1 MTSKTPRWLMAAETA
16 LIIAAPYV
24 YMQMPHEISSDGY
37 LRLETTRYLALG
49 QVIDQPV
56 PLLFSILA
64 LPLYHF
70 GDVVALF
77 NMVTLFAGLAVLAA
91 LFWKQVPAVLI
102 RRFVLI
108 VLAASMFPHHTQVF
122 FGELLTAMLTAI
134 GIALMVTGWPL
145 PGTTAAI
152 LGVVNQPAS
161 APALLLMLLDRA
173 KPPYRLLKAA
183 WPLAACVAL
192 LMLEF
197 YLRRGSPFASGYE
210 GDFGAK
216 SVMPYS
222 GLPGF
227 SYPIVF
233 GLLSILFSF
242 GKGLALFVP
251 GLWLL
256 FKRPVMQ
263 APDVLRRYQRHA
275 AWFVA
280 GLVIVYAKWW
290 AWPGGWFWGPR
301 FFVFAC
307 IPASIALAIHL
318 SDERATPGT
327 KALTIGLL
335 GWSAWVGINGA
346 VYGQLDMSMC
356 NTEPNIEPLCW
367 YSPEYSAL
375 FRPFIVSK
383 ALTAKEQIVFGYSV
397 AAAFVLVAPFLGD
410 LLRTGRDRL
419 PALARR
425 WLFA

>member
-1 MTSKTPRWLMAAETA
+1 MTSTIPRWLMAAETA

-56 PLLFSILA
+56 PLLFSVLA

-77 NMVTLFAGLAVLAA
+77 NMVTLFAALAVLAA
-91 LFWKQVPAVLI
+91 LFWKDVPAALI

-122 FGELLTAMLTAI
+122 FGELLTALFIAI
-134 GIALMVTGWPL
+134 GIALMVTGWAL
-145 PGTTAAI
+145 PGTAGAI

-173 KPPYRLLKAA
+173 RPPYRLVKAA
-183 WPLAACVAL
+183 WPLAVCAAL

-222 GLPGF
+222 GRPGF
-227 SYPIVF
+227 SYPLVF

-242 GKGLALFVP
+242 GKGLAFFVP

-263 APDVLRRYQRHA
+263 VPDILRRYQRHA
-275 AWFVA
+275 VWFVA
-280 GLVIVYAKWW
+280 GLVLVYAKWW

-307 IPASIALAIHL
+307 IPHRSRGDSPLR
-318 SDERATPGT
+318 RARDTRSQGADDRTPGMVD
-327 KALTIGLL
+327 
-335 GWSAWVGINGA
+335 VGRHQRR

-356 NTEPNIEPLCW
+356 NTEPSIEPCAGT
-367 YSPEYSAL
+367 PEYSAL
-375 FRPFIVSK
+375 FRPFIV
-383 ALTAKEQIVFGYSV
+383 AKTLSFKG
-397 AAAFVLVAPFLGD
+397 
-410 LLRTGRDRL
+410 
-419 PALARR
+419 
-425 WLFA
+425 